1 MGLFL
6 FRFWPVFIP
15 LIIYWIWHIRAKKRA
30 AKDGKPIPHFRD
42 GPWYWAVLASLL
54 TAIGCFIYIAT
65 LAGHD
70 KGTYVPPH
78 VEDGKLIPGHVD
90 P

>member
-6 FRFWPVFIP
+6 FRFWPVLVP
-15 LIIYWIWHIRAKKRA
+15 LLVYWLWHARAKSRA
-30 AKDGKPIPHFRD
+30 RKTGAPIPHFRD
-42 GPWYWAVLASLL
+42 GPWYWAVLASLV
-54 TAIGCFIYIAT
+54 TAIFCFLYLGAT
-65 LAGHD
+65 THEG

-78 VEDGKLIPGHVD
+78 VEGEQLVPGRVE